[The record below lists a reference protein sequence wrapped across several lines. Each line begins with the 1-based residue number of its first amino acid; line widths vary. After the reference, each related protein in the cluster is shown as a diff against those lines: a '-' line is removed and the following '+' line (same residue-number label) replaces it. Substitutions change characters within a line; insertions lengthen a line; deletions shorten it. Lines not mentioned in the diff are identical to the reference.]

1 MAKAYRKRALGRGLS
16 AILNDEDNNRFTKPA
31 SLYFDEIEI
40 DLIDLNPYQPR
51 TNFNQKDIDELA
63 SSIKE
68 LGLIQ
73 PITIKTKDN
82 RYELISGERRLRAF
96 KILKLKSIPAYVRKA
111 DDQASL
117 EMALVENIQR
127 KDLDPIEIAISYNR
141 LIDELSISHDEMSKR
156 VGKDRSTISNY
167 IRLLK
172 LDPIIQS
179 GIRDNFISMGHG
191 RSLINIKSKDTQLII
206 YEKILRN
213 GLSVRQT
220 EKIVQ
225 ELNNKKV
232 SRVTNYNEGL
242 LKKIKLLETKYK
254 TTLELKMRNEKG
266 QLSFKFKN
274 VAELNKLIKRLN
286 ESYILFNF
294 FYYIPISILI
304 FSRGGNK

>member
-1 MAKAYRKRALGRGLS
+1 MAKAYRKRGLGRGLS
-16 AILNDEDNNRFTKPA
+16 AILNDEDNNSFTKYK
-31 SLYFDEIEI
+31 SLNLSEIEI
-40 DLIDLNPYQPR
+40 DLIDLNPFQPR
-51 TNFNQKDIDELA
+51 TNFNQKALEELA

-73 PITIKTKDN
+73 PVTIKTKDE
-82 RYELISGERRLRAF
+82 RFELISGERRLRAF
-96 KILKLKSIPAYVRKA
+96 KILELKSIPAYVRKA
-111 DDQASL
+111 NDQTSL

-141 LIDELSISHDEMSKR
+141 LIDELSISQDEMSKR

-191 RSLINIKSKDTQLII
+191 RSLISINSQENQLII

-220 EKIVQ
+220 EKIVK
-225 ELNNKKV
+225 ELNNKKTF
-232 SRVTNYNEGL
+232 RVNKYNEVL
-242 LKKIKLLETKYK
+242 LKKIKLLEKKYK
-254 TTLELKMRNEKG
+254 TSIELKMRNEKG
-266 QLSFKFKN
+266 QLSFKFSN
-274 VAELNKLIKRLN
+274 VSELNKLIKRLD
-286 ESYILFNF
+286 ES
-294 FYYIPISILI
+294 
-304 FSRGGNK
+304 

>member
-1 MAKAYRKRALGRGLS
+1 M
-16 AILNDEDNNRFTKPA
+16 
-31 SLYFDEIEI
+31 
-40 DLIDLNPYQPR
+40 NPYQPR

-141 LIDELSISHDEMSKR
+141 LIEELSISHEEMSKR

-286 ESYILFNF
+286 ES
-294 FYYIPISILI
+294 
-304 FSRGGNK
+304 

>member
-16 AILNDEDNNRFTKPA
+16 AILNDEDNNRFTK
-31 SLYFDEIEI
+31 SDSFNFNEIEV

-51 TNFNQKDIDELA
+51 TNFNHKDIDELA

-73 PITIKTKDN
+73 PITIKTKDK

-141 LIDELSISHDEMSKR
+141 LIDELSISHEEMSKR

-191 RSLINIKSKDTQLII
+191 RSLININSQENQLII

-220 EKIVQ
+220 EKIVK
-225 ELNNKKV
+225 ELNNKKTIQI
-232 SRVTNYNEGL
+232 TNYNEGL

-266 QLSFKFKN
+266 QLSFKFN
-274 VAELNKLIKRLN
+274 SVVELNKLIKRLN
-286 ESYILFNF
+286 EI
-294 FYYIPISILI
+294 
-304 FSRGGNK
+304 

>member
-16 AILNDEDNNRFTKPA
+16 AILSDEDNNRFTKSA
-31 SLYFDEIEI
+31 SLNFDEIEI

-141 LIDELSISHDEMSKR
+141 LIEELSISHEEMSKR

-220 EKIVQ
+220 EKIVN

-286 ESYILFNF
+286 ES
-294 FYYIPISILI
+294 
-304 FSRGGNK
+304 

>member
-16 AILNDEDNNRFTKPA
+16 AILSDEDNNRFTKSA
-31 SLYFDEIEI
+31 SLNFDEIEI

-141 LIDELSISHDEMSKR
+141 LIEELSISHEEMSKR

-220 EKIVQ
+220 EKIVK

-232 SRVTNYNEGL
+232 SRVINYNEGL

-254 TTLELKMRNEKG
+254 TTLELKMKNEKG

-286 ESYILFNF
+286 ES
-294 FYYIPISILI
+294 
-304 FSRGGNK
+304 